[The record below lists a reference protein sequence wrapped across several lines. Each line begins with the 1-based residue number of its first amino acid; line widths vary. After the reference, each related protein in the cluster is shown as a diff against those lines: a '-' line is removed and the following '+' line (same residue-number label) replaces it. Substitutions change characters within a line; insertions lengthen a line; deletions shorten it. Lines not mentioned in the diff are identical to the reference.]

1 VKAVDFTRGGEPL
14 EPAARPST
22 VETPRGLSVLY
33 RGRFLYSRYD
43 PQKSPVE
50 AARAAAIPD
59 ETLVI
64 CPSPVLGYG
73 LSELLGSIPARSF
86 VLALEADEN
95 LMALSAERIPRD
107 ILINPKLKL
116 IRTASVARVIE
127 TVDALGQGPF
137 RRVVRLDL
145 SGGAALNLDF
155 YREVQAGIE
164 EYISRWWRNHVTLM
178 RLGRNYAR
186 NFFSNCHSL
195 PASFALPAHTIT
207 RPIVVAGAGPS
218 LDGSLRLIAENRE
231 RIFLLA
237 VDTALPALRDSG
249 IVPDAAV
256 LVESQFWITR
266 AFIGFRGSRLPVYA
280 DLTANPEAALAT
292 GGPLHFFHTAYANAR
307 FLTRFAGYG
316 LSPQSVTPL
325 GSVGLS
331 ALELALAVSA
341 PEVPILFTGL
351 DFSWGTGFTHS
362 RGAPASLDAFARGDR
377 LSPAE
382 RSAIS
387 DSPAIATV
395 IGKDGAPARTDP
407 ALSGYAALCAAR
419 FGSEG
424 RLFDFGS
431 SGIPTGCALVSTD
444 ETRSMI
450 AGFAPSPL
458 PDRTRASVDESRLT
472 AFLAEEKGRLR
483 AIRAILTGQDA
494 REDGEADRLREY
506 VEESD
511 YLYLHFPDGY
521 RGYSASDAFLRRIRI
536 ELEYFL
542 KTIEHPRAIA
552 RT

>member
-1 VKAVDFTRGGEPL
+1 VKAVDFTRGGEPSGS
-14 EPAARPST
+14 AARPST

-43 PQKSPVE
+43 PQKSPIE
-50 AARAAAIPD
+50 AAQAAAIPD
-59 ETLVI
+59 ETLVL
-64 CPSPVLGYG
+64 CPSPLLGYG
-73 LSELLGSIPARSF
+73 LSELLASLPARSF

-95 LMALSAERIPRD
+95 LMALSVERIPRD
-107 ILINPKLKL
+107 IFFNPKFKL
-116 IRTASVARVIE
+116 IRTASVARVLE
-127 TVDALGQGPF
+127 TIDALGQGPF
-137 RRVVRLDL
+137 RRAIRVDL
-145 SGGAALNLDF
+145 SGGTALNVDF
-155 YREVQAGIE
+155 YRGVQSGID
-164 EYISRWWRNHVTLM
+164 EYIGRWWRNHVTLM

-195 PASFALPAHTIT
+195 PASFALPAHTIA

-218 LDGSLRLIAENRE
+218 LDGSLPLIAENRE

-237 VDTALPALRDSG
+237 VDTALPALNDSG

-292 GGPLHFFHTAYANAR
+292 GGPVHFFHTAYASAR
-307 FLTRFAGYG
+307 FLSRFASYG

-331 ALELALAVSA
+331 ALELALSVSA

-351 DFSWGTGFTHS
+351 DFSWGTGYTHS
-362 RGAPASLDAFARGDR
+362 RGAPAARDALALGFR
-377 LSPAE
+377 LCPAE

-387 DSPAIATV
+387 NASAVETV

-419 FGSEG
+419 FGSEVH
-424 RLFDFGS
+424 LFDFGA
-431 SGIPTGCALVSTD
+431 SGIPTGCAQVSID
-444 ETRSMI
+444 DARSII
-450 AGFAPSPL
+450 AGYAPSPL
-458 PDRTRASVDESRLT
+458 PDPARASVDESRLT
-472 AFLAEEKGRLR
+472 AFLSEEKDRLR

-494 REDGEADRLREY
+494 RKEGEADRLREC

-542 KTIEHPRAIA
+542 KTLEHPRAIA
-552 RT
+552 RP